1 MAWRVFGVVYAAALV
16 VLVARGQASGADVG
30 CVGCLGCCGCGLFC
44 NLQGDQIMEEIDWY
58 MIIGLICV
66 FAAAVF
72 FGWIEHLETMAGCVK

>member
-1 MAWRVFGVVYAAALV
+1 
-16 VLVARGQASGADVG
+16 
-30 CVGCLGCCGCGLFC
+30 
-44 NLQGDQIMEEIDWY
+44 MEEIDWY